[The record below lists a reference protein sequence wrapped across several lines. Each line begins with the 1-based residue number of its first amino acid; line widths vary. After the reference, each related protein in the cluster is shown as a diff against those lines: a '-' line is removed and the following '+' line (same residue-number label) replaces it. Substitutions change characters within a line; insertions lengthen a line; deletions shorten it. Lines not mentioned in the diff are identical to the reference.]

1 MVDQS
6 EADVLRRE
14 LSNTRRVMANKIEI
28 IEWFERHLGLEP
40 PEDPKVLAVI
50 RRGLVEEL
58 NLSLSREKAPDIS
71 APLISAERMRRYHD
85 AMELIES
92 LRRAR
97 LANPPKP

>member
-1 MVDQS
+1 MADQS

-14 LSNTRRVMANKIEI
+14 LANVRRVLANKIEI

-58 NLSLSREKAPDIS
+58 NLSLGREKASGIS
-71 APLISAERMRRYHD
+71 APLISAEGMRRYHD
-85 AMELIES
+85 AMEHIEFS
-92 LRRAR
+92 RRTR